1 MSDSV
6 EWVVPTV
13 ADLKDY
19 IASPA
24 VVAFQTK
31 ALAADQSDPFDNSMH
46 AVTNRIRSEI
56 ARHYVLSETPYS
68 IPPDLMWVAC
78 LLIVEMMQG
87 RLPGLRLNEGQQEQ
101 LRDARD
107 YLKRINRGEVDIATP
122 TDPDT
127 DGGIQTPG
135 SITVVASTTR
145 VATREYLAGL

>member
-1 MSDSV
+1 M
-6 EWVVPTV
+6 PTTD
-13 ADLKDY
+13 DLNDY
-19 IASPA
+19 IAGA
-24 VVAFQTK
+24 AATAFRTK
-31 ALAADQSDPFDNSMH
+31 ALAEGQADPFTNSMQ

-56 ARHYVLSETPYS
+56 ARHYVLSETAYS

-135 SITVVASTTR
+135 SITVVVSTTR